1 MLLVHNNYSYYCSK
15 KPPKFTADKS
25 EIFGASLISLSKT
38 FDYEVTTKFLL
49 RNYTHIALLQLL
61 LIYS

>member
-49 RNYTHIALLQLL
+49 RN
-61 LIYS
+61 